1 MAATKRSRVVTSPS
15 QGEIGLLD
23 IVQPMIE
30 SSPARMHTSPLFNV
44 SMKLRHP
51 TPSTP
56 GDFRSEAK
64 HLSPGLF
71 LFGPV
76 NDDDDDDAWD
86 LKRKQRQRRRP
97 GEGYCEFLEGCYLC
111 HKKLDLCHV
120 YMYGYLG
127 AFCSPEC
134 RENQIAVDGFDQQV
148 SKESSAMVNLFMQ
161 RGHLDESA
169 RVRGQFSVV
178 VDDKQ
183 QQQQFLANTFA
194 STCNRFA

>member
-1 MAATKRSRVVTSPS
+1 MAATKRSRVVTTPS

-23 IVQPMIE
+23 IVQPIE
-30 SSPARMHTSPLFNV
+30 SSPALSRGMHTSPLFNV
-44 SMKLRHP
+44 SLKLHP
-51 TPSTP
+51 LTSSTA
-56 GDFRSEAK
+56 GDSRSEAK
-64 HLSPGLF
+64 RLSRGLF
-71 LFGPV
+71 LFGPA
-76 NDDDDDDAWD
+76 NDDDDDETERLD

-161 RGHLDESA
+161 KGYLGESA
-169 RVRGQFSVV
+169 RVR
-178 VDDKQ
+178 
-183 QQQQFLANTFA
+183 
-194 STCNRFA
+194 